1 MTTCLSIREE
11 FPILKKMVNGSPLI
25 YLDSAATTH
34 KPKRVI
40 DAICQFYSE
49 DYATVH
55 RAIYELSILATEQ
68 YDSVRKKVK
77 TFINAAAEDEII
89 FTRGT
94 TDSINFVAKS
104 FAKRFMKAGDEII
117 LTELEHHSNLVSW
130 QMVAEEHGLKI
141 HYLPVN
147 DQGEII
153 LAEYERLLSKKTK
166 IVSIAHIFNTA
177 GTINPIKEMAKMAH
191 AVNAKIFIDG
201 AQAAARV
208 PVDVQ
213 EIDCDFYA
221 FSGHKSYGPTGIGIL
236 YGKMELL
243 EEMPP
248 IQGGG
253 DMIDQ
258 VTLEKSTFQKPP
270 LRFEAG
276 TPMIAGVFGM
286 REAINFI
293 EEIGASQIQA
303 MEEELL
309 SYAMER
315 FREIPTTQFFGTSP
329 NKAGIIC
336 FNISGIHPLDLG
348 TFLDLKGIAVRTG
361 HHCSHPAMKRF
372 KIDGCAR
379 ISFGVY
385 NTKEEI
391 DRFFEVLLEIIAKLQ
406 K

>member
-1 MTTCLSIREE
+1 MTVCTAIREE
-11 FPILKKMVNGSPLI
+11 FPIFKKLVNGSSLI

-40 DAICQFYSE
+40 DKIYQFYLE
-49 DYATVH
+49 EYATVH
-55 RAIYELSILATEQ
+55 RAIYELSIEATEQ
-68 YDSVRKKVK
+68 YDSTRKKAAS
-77 TFINAAAEDEII
+77 FINARSDEEII

-94 TDSINFVAKS
+94 TDSINFIAKS
-104 FAKRFMKAGDEII
+104 FGKRFLKEGDEI
-117 LTELEHHSNLVSW
+117 LLSELEHHSNLVPW
-130 QMVAEEHGLKI
+130 QMLAEEKGLDLSFI
-141 HYLPVN
+141 PVN

-153 LAEYERLLSKKTK
+153 LSEYQKLLSKKTK
-166 IVSIAHIFNTA
+166 LVSVAHIFNTA

-191 AVNAKIFIDG
+191 AFNAKIVIDG
-201 AQAAARV
+201 AQAAARL

-213 EIDCDFYA
+213 DIDCDFYA
-221 FSGHKSYGPTGIGIL
+221 FSGHKSYGPTGVGIL
-236 YGKMELL
+236 YGKKEIL

-258 VTLEKSTFQKPP
+258 VTLQKSTYQRPP

-276 TPMIAGVFGM
+276 TPMFAQVIGM
-286 REAINFI
+286 KEALIFM
-293 EEIGASQIQA
+293 EEIGPSNIQA

-309 SYAMER
+309 LYTMER
-315 FREIPTTQFFGTSP
+315 LKEFSVHFYGTPKQKS
-329 NKAGIIC
+329 GIIC
-336 FNISGIHPLDLG
+336 FNVPGIHPLDLG

-361 HHCSHPAMKRF
+361 HHCAHPAMKRF
-372 KIDGCAR
+372 KIDSCVR

-385 NTKEEI
+385 NTKDEI
-391 DRFFEVLLEIIAKLQ
+391 DRFIQVLGETISQFSK